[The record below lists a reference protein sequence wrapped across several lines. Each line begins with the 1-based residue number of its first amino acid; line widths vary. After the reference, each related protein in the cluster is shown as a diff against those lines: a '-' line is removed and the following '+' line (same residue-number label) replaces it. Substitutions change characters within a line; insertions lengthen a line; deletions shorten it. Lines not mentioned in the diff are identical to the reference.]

1 MAIAASPAMSVAFA
15 LTIALAVGIGVSL
28 GLLGGGGSILA
39 VPLLAFGLGR
49 IDPAAKA
56 APWTFRA
63 LVAPGV
69 VALWPF
75 LLLRW
80 LRARA
85 VR

>member
-1 MAIAASPAMSVAFA
+1 MSATIAEGLLFA
-15 LTIALAVGIGVSL
+15 LAAYAAV
-28 GLLGGGGSILA
+28 GSILA

-63 LVAPGV
+63 LVFPGV

-75 LLLRW
+75 LVRRW
-80 LRARA
+80 VLARA
-85 VR
+85 GR

>member
-1 MAIAASPAMSVAFA
+1 MSVE
-15 LTIALAVGIGVSL
+15 LAN
-28 GLLGGGGSILA
+28 GLIVVLAAYAAIGSILA